1 MPVFFVPAGARFSVM
16 RLTGKRKP
24 LFLMAARTRSRDS
37 RTAASGRPT
46 SSKPGRPLEMLHS
59 TMTGQPLMPD
69 RPTESTR
76 EVIRSPSFFPLF
88 FIIQHRPQ
96 KYKRRRAKAVSDS
109 GRICIH
115 IDLRKILQKTR
126 ANKHANKHELFSA
139 FDAGAP
145 RRRLP
150 RFFRSPQQWAEI
162 CRTLHG
168 TVPRFSRF
176 FSFF

>member
-1 MPVFFVPAGARFSVM
+1 M

-59 TMTGQPLMPD
+59 TMTGYPLMPD

-76 EVIRSPSFFPLF
+76 EVIRSPSFS
-88 FIIQHRPQ
+88 FIFLSYNTDRKNTSAAVQ
-96 KYKRRRAKAVSDS
+96 KQY
-109 GRICIH
+109 RIPAESAFISICVNIH

-150 RFFRSPQQWAEI
+150 RFFRSPRQWAEI
-162 CRTLHG
+162 CRTLRG